1 MPASKPASQG
11 AAKPT
16 RARAKTPRNKQAK
29 LPSQDALRAA
39 LQRFGHDR
47 FRPGQERI
55 IHDLLRGRDVLAVL
69 PTGAGKSLVYQL
81 AAQFLDG
88 VTLVVSPL
96 IALMKDQVET
106 INEQGVG
113 ASVIN
118 STQGEAEAEDEL
130 DKVKQHETKLLYI
143 TPERFQ
149 DEDFLADLAGT
160 PVGLFV
166 VDEAHCVS
174 EWGHS
179 FRPAYLGLAGA
190 AERLGRPTMLA
201 LTATATPWIR
211 TEIIDRLGLRDPD
224 LVVRE
229 IDRPNLFLEV
239 RRLETEHEVRQTLH
253 DLFLGDAEEYPEDL
267 AGQLRAAMQGSGIVY
282 TATTRAAQETA
293 DWLNGWSIP
302 ADYYHG
308 QRKKADRDRVQDAFM
323 AGDLRVIAAT
333 NAFGMGVDKPDV
345 RFVVHCDI
353 PGSLEAY
360 YQEAGRAG
368 RDGAFARCT
377 LLYRPADLGQAAF
390 LSGGGHLTPEDIE
403 QARAGLRAQPEGT
416 IEELA
421 EATGLSAG
429 DAARAVTLLRRAGI
443 VEEKEGRVRLLV
455 AGFDPATISLEDEE
469 SRRAYDRSRLDM
481 MRGYAETDA
490 CRRRY
495 ILNYFGDD
503 YPEEACGLCDNDV
516 RRAGEAPVVVTKEAE
531 VDLPFALGDRVV
543 HASLGE
549 GVVQRLT
556 GAGITILFDKAGY
569 KTLAADVVQD
579 NGLLKPLE

>member
-1 MPASKPASQG
+1 
-11 AAKPT
+11 
-16 RARAKTPRNKQAK
+16 
-29 LPSQDALRAA
+29 
-39 LQRFGHDR
+39 
-47 FRPGQERI
+47 
-55 IHDLLRGRDVLAVL
+55 VLAVL

-130 DKVKQHETKLLYI
+130 DKVKQHQTRLLYI

-293 DWLNGWSIP
+293 DWLNGWGIP

-455 AGFDPATISLEDEE
+455 ADFDPATISLEDEE

>member
-1 MPASKPASQG
+1 
-11 AAKPT
+11 
-16 RARAKTPRNKQAK
+16 
-29 LPSQDALRAA
+29 
-39 LQRFGHDR
+39 
-47 FRPGQERI
+47 
-55 IHDLLRGRDVLAVL
+55 
-69 PTGAGKSLVYQL
+69 
-81 AAQFLDG
+81 
-88 VTLVVSPL
+88 
-96 IALMKDQVET
+96 
-106 INEQGVG
+106 
-113 ASVIN
+113 
-118 STQGEAEAEDEL
+118 
-130 DKVKQHETKLLYI
+130 
-143 TPERFQ
+143 
-149 DEDFLADLAGT
+149 
-160 PVGLFV
+160 
-166 VDEAHCVS
+166 
-174 EWGHS
+174 
-179 FRPAYLGLAGA
+179 
-190 AERLGRPTMLA
+190 
-201 LTATATPWIR
+201 
-211 TEIIDRLGLRDPD
+211 
-224 LVVRE
+224 
-229 IDRPNLFLEV
+229 
-239 RRLETEHEVRQTLH
+239 
-253 DLFLGDAEEYPEDL
+253 
-267 AGQLRAAMQGSGIVY
+267 
-282 TATTRAAQETA
+282 
-293 DWLNGWSIP
+293 
-302 ADYYHG
+302 
-308 QRKKADRDRVQDAFM
+308 
-323 AGDLRVIAAT
+323 
-333 NAFGMGVDKPDV
+333 MGVDKPDV

-390 LSGGGHLTPEDIE
+390 LSGGGHLTPEDIA
-403 QARAGLRAQPEGT
+403 QARAGLRAQPERT

-421 EATGLSAG
+421 DATGLSAG

-455 AGFDPATISLEDEE
+455 ADFDPATISLEDEE

-516 RRAGEAPVVVTKEAE
+516 RRAGEAPVVVTEEAE

-569 KTLAADVVQD
+569 KTLAAAVVQE

>member
-1 MPASKPASQG
+1 
-11 AAKPT
+11 
-16 RARAKTPRNKQAK
+16 
-29 LPSQDALRAA
+29 
-39 LQRFGHDR
+39 
-47 FRPGQERI
+47 
-55 IHDLLRGRDVLAVL
+55 
-69 PTGAGKSLVYQL
+69 
-81 AAQFLDG
+81 
-88 VTLVVSPL
+88 
-96 IALMKDQVET
+96 
-106 INEQGVG
+106 
-113 ASVIN
+113 
-118 STQGEAEAEDEL
+118 
-130 DKVKQHETKLLYI
+130 
-143 TPERFQ
+143 
-149 DEDFLADLAGT
+149 
-160 PVGLFV
+160 
-166 VDEAHCVS
+166 
-174 EWGHS
+174 
-179 FRPAYLGLAGA
+179 
-190 AERLGRPTMLA
+190 
-201 LTATATPWIR
+201 
-211 TEIIDRLGLRDPD
+211 
-224 LVVRE
+224 
-229 IDRPNLFLEV
+229 LFLEV

-390 LSGGGHLTPEDIE
+390 LSGGGHLTPDDIE

-455 AGFDPATISLEDEE
+455 DDFDPATISLEDEE

>member
-1 MPASKPASQG
+1 MPASKSAPKG
-11 AAKPT
+11 AAK
-16 RARAKTPRNKQAK
+16 AHRAKAK
-29 LPSQDALRAA
+29 PALPSQQELLSA
-39 LQRFGHDR
+39 LQQFGHDR

-55 IHDLLRGRDVLAVL
+55 IKDLLRGRDVLAVL
-69 PTGAGKSLVYQL
+69 PTGAGKSLVFQL

-118 STQGEAEAEDEL
+118 STLGEDEAEDEL
-130 DKVKQHETKLLYI
+130 DRVKQQEAKLLYV

-160 PVGLFV
+160 RVALFV

-179 FRPAYLGLAGA
+179 FRPSYLGLAGA
-190 AERLGRPTMLA
+190 AEQLGRPTMLA

-229 IDRPNLFLEV
+229 IDRPNLFFEV
-239 RRLETEHEVRQTLH
+239 RRMETEHEVRQALH

-267 AGQLRAAMQGSGIVY
+267 DAQLHAAMQGSGIVY
-282 TATTRAAQETA
+282 TATTRGAQETA
-293 DWLNGWSIP
+293 DWLNAWGID

-323 AGDLRVIAAT
+323 AGELRVIAAT

-390 LSGGGHLTPEDIE
+390 LSGGGHLTPEDIA
-403 QARAGLRAQPEGT
+403 QARAGLVAQPEGT
-416 IEELA
+416 IEGLA
-421 EATGLSAG
+421 GTTELSAG

-455 AGFDPATISLEDEE
+455 DDFDPATVSLEDEE
-469 SRRAYDRSRLDM
+469 SRRAYDRSRLEM
-481 MRGYAETDA
+481 MRGYAETPD

-503 YPEEACGLCDNDV
+503 YPEDDCGLCDNDV
-516 RRAGEAPVVVTKEAE
+516 RRAGEAPVVVTEEAE
-531 VDLPFALGDRVV
+531 VDLPYALGDRVV
-543 HASLGE
+543 HDSLGE
-549 GVVQRLT
+549 GVVQRIT
-556 GAGITILFDKAGY
+556 GDSITILFDKAGY
-569 KTLAADVVQD
+569 KTLAADVVQE
-579 NGLLKPLE
+579 NGLLKAL

>member
-1 MPASKPASQG
+1 MPASKSASKG
-11 AAKPT
+11 ATKAH
-16 RARAKTPRNKQAK
+16 RAKARPA
-29 LPSQDALRAA
+29 LPSQHELLSALR
-39 LQRFGHDR
+39 QFGHER

-55 IHDLLRGRDVLAVL
+55 IKDLLRGRDVLAVL
-69 PTGAGKSLVYQL
+69 PTGAGKSLVFQL

-106 INEQGVG
+106 INEMGVG

-118 STQGEAEAEDEL
+118 STLGEAAAEDEL
-130 DKVKQHETKLLYI
+130 ERVKQQEAKLLYV

-149 DEDFLADLAGT
+149 DEDFLTGLAGT
-160 PVGLFV
+160 RVALFV

-179 FRPAYLGLAGA
+179 FRPSYLGLAGA
-190 AERLGRPTMLA
+190 AEQLGRPTMLA

-229 IDRPNLFLEV
+229 IDRPNLFFEV
-239 RRLETEHEVRQTLH
+239 RRMETEHEVRQALH
-253 DLFLGDAEEYPEDL
+253 DLFLGEAEEYPEALD
-267 AGQLRAAMQGSGIVY
+267 AQLHAAMQGSGIIY

-293 DWLNGWSIP
+293 DWLNAWGIH

-323 AGDLRVIAAT
+323 AGELRVIAAT

-390 LSGGGHLTPEDIE
+390 LSGGGHLTPEDIA
-403 QARAGLRAQPEGT
+403 QARTGLLAQPEGT

-421 EATGLSAG
+421 DATELSAG
-429 DAARAVTLLRRAGI
+429 DAARALTLLRRAGI

-455 AGFDPATISLEDEE
+455 DDFDPAAVSLEDEE
-469 SRRAYDRSRLDM
+469 SRRAYDRSRLEM
-481 MRGYAETDA
+481 MRGYAETPD

-503 YPEEACGLCDNDV
+503 YPEEDCGLCDNDV
-516 RRAGEAPVVVTKEAE
+516 RRAGDAPVVVTEEAE
-531 VDLPFALGDRVV
+531 VALPYALGDRVI
-543 HASLGE
+543 HDSLGE
-549 GVVQRLT
+549 GVVQRIT
-556 GAGITILFDKAGY
+556 GDSITILFDKAGY
-569 KTLAADVVQD
+569 KTLAADVVQE
-579 NGLLKPLE
+579 NGLLKALE

>member
-1 MPASKPASQG
+1 MPASKSTLKAKG
-11 AAKPT
+11 AAK
-16 RARAKTPRNKQAK
+16 ARPPRDKETA
-29 LPSQDALRAA
+29 LPSQEELLSA
-39 LQRFGHDR
+39 LQQFGHAR
-47 FRPGQERI
+47 FRPGQQRI
-55 IHDLLRGRDVLAVL
+55 IKDLLRERDVLAVL

-96 IALMKDQVET
+96 IALMKDQVES
-106 INEQGVG
+106 INGQGLA

-118 STQGEAEAEDEL
+118 STLGEAEAEDEL
-130 DKVKQHETKLLYI
+130 DRVKQHEAKLLYV

-149 DEDFLADLAGT
+149 DADFLADLAGT
-160 PVGLFV
+160 KVALYV
-166 VDEAHCVS
+166 EDEAHCVS

-179 FRPAYLGLAGA
+179 FRPSYLGLAGA
-190 AERLGRPTMLA
+190 AEQLGRPTMLA

-229 IDRPNLFLEV
+229 IDRRNLLFEV
-239 RRLETEHEVRQTLH
+239 RRMETEHEVRQTLH
-253 DLFLGDAEEYPEDL
+253 DLFLGDAAEYPDHL
-267 AGQLRAAMQGSGIVY
+267 AGQLRAAMQGSGIIY

-293 DWLNGWSIP
+293 EWLNAWGID

-308 QRKKADRDRVQDAFM
+308 RRKKADRGRVQDAFM
-323 AGDLRVIAAT
+323 AGELRVIAAT

-345 RFVVHCDI
+345 RFVVHYDI

-360 YQEAGRAG
+360 YQETGRAG

-390 LSGGGHLTPEDIE
+390 LSGGGHLTLEDIA

-421 EATGLSAG
+421 DTTDLSAG

-455 AGFDPATISLEDEE
+455 DDFDPATVSLEDEE
-469 SRRAYDRSRLDM
+469 SRRAYDRSRLEM
-481 MRGYAETDA
+481 MRGYAETPD

-503 YPEEACGLCDNDV
+503 YPEEDCGLCDNDV
-516 RRAGEAPVVVTKEAE
+516 RPAGEAPVVVTEEAA
-531 VDLPFALGDRVV
+531 VDLPYALGDRVV
-543 HASLGE
+543 HDSLGE
-549 GVVQRLT
+549 GVVQRIT
-556 GAGITILFDKAGY
+556 GDSITILFDKAGY
-569 KTLAADVVQD
+569 KTLAANVVQE